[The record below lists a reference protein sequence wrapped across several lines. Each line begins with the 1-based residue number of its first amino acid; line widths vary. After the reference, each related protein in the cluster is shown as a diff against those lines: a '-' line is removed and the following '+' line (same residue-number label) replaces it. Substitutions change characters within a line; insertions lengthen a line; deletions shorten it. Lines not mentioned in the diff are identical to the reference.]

1 MKFKKEK
8 QQIVGDAC
16 PSEDAAFMF
25 FNEIESELAQG
36 RPAVHVEVITD
47 AEGGRHFMPVL
58 TWYAIKKESDNA

>member
-16 PSEDAAFMF
+16 STEDAAFTF
-25 FNEIESELAQG
+25 FAAAEADLATG

-47 AEGGRHFMPVL
+47 DEGGRHFMPVL
-58 TWYAIKKESDNA
+58 TWYAMVKETEE